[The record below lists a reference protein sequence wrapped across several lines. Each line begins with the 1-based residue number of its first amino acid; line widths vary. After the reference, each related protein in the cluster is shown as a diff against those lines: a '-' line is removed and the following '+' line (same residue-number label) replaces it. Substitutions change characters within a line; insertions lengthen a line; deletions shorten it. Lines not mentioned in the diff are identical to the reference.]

1 MREKCVKSSA
11 HLISFPQDR
20 GDGRFSPRRGLHDL
34 FAAWRGYRRFF
45 RKGDCPISFLRAG
58 IRVFF
63 SKGAVR
69 PVLFAAGQEQK
80 NGRAQRCAA
89 AERSE
94 LMGNECVFGF
104 FMPPRRRYVCSFPA
118 CRSSSRARTRRGIRC
133 GRAEHR
139 KHWRLHPS
147 SARWSSCAI
156 RP

>member
-1 MREKCVKSSA
+1 MRKIFGPSYLFS
-11 HLISFPQDR
+11 R
-20 GDGRFSPRRGLHDL
+20 RTGGNRRFSPQRGLHDL
-34 FAAWRGYRRFF
+34 FAAWWGYRRFF
-45 RKGDCPISFLRAG
+45 RKGDCPISFPRAG

-69 PVLFAAGQEQK
+69 PVFLPRDRRK

-104 FMPPRRRYVCSFPA
+104 FMPARRGYACSFPA

>member
-11 HLISFPQDR
+11 HPISFPAGQGGMGVFFAKGIAR
-20 GDGRFSPRRGLHDL
+20 SFCRMAGVQAFFSQRGLPDL
-34 FAAWRGYRRFF
+34 FPAGRD
-45 RKGDCPISFLRAG
+45 KGFLLKGRCPSC
-58 IRVFF
+58 
-63 SKGAVR
+63 
-69 PVLFAAGQEQK
+69 LFAAGQEQK
-80 NGRAQRCAA
+80 NGRAQRCTA

-104 FMPPRRRYVCSFPA
+104 FMPPRRGYACSFPA

-139 KHWRLHPS
+139 RHWRLHPS